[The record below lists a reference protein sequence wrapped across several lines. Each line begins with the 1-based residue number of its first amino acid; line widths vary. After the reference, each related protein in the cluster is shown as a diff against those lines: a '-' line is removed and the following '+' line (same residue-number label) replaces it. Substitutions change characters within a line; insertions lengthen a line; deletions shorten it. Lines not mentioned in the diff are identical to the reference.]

1 MRKLL
6 APFDRELN
14 KVLETINMQWTLDI
28 VLLEKSL
35 KERNFCS
42 NQWRIQLSGYKEPL
56 PAGVEIRQHVAA
68 AIMEAIDVCSN

>member
-42 NQWRIQLSGYKEPL
+42 NQ
-56 PAGVEIRQHVAA
+56 
-68 AIMEAIDVCSN
+68 